1 MYSLSKGLKIVGYT
15 FFISIIVL
23 FVLRSQGGEQNWLKI
38 VTYVCLGLMA
48 LCMLIILGL
57 FIFCMID
64 NKNVDKLLKTDD
76 YDGLI
81 SYCSKKANKK
91 WIFLSDRRSYYEY
104 LLLLAYIGKDDENKF
119 VEYFNKFDDVLASMF
134 PLIFYWKASY
144 EFSINKYDNI
154 KAYSQSFKDNL
165 KVKKSITKYQSLFEI
180 LDCYNLYID
189 GNVTEAKELLN
200 KIDMSSISMAIT
212 KRALAYIKEN

>member
-1 MYSLSKGLKIVGYT
+1 MQSKGLKIVGYT

-23 FVLRSQGGEQNWLKI
+23 FVLRSQGKEQNWLKI

-76 YDGLI
+76 YNGLI
-81 SYCSKKANKK
+81 SYCTKKANKK

-119 VEYFNKFDDVLASMF
+119 VEYFNKFDDVLASLF

-154 KAYSQSFKDNL
+154 KAYSQNFKDNL
-165 KVKKSITKYQSLFEI
+165 RVKKSITKYQSLFEI
-180 LDCYNLYID
+180 LDCYNSYID
-189 GNVTEAKELLN
+189 GKIAEAKDLLN
-200 KIDMSSISMAIT
+200 KIDMSSISMPIT
-212 KRALAYIKEN
+212 KRALTYIKGN

>member
-1 MYSLSKGLKIVGYT
+1 MQSKGLKIVGYT

-119 VEYFNKFDDVLASMF
+119 VEYFNKFDDALASMF
-134 PLIFYWKASY
+134 PLVFYWKASY

-189 GNVTEAKELLN
+189 GNVTEAKEILN

>member
-1 MYSLSKGLKIVGYT
+1 MQSKGLKVVGYT

-38 VTYVCLGLMA
+38 VTYICLGLMA
-48 LCMLIILGL
+48 LCLLIILGL

-76 YDGLI
+76 YDNLI
-81 SYCSKKANKK
+81 SYCNKKANKK
-91 WIFLSDRRSYYEY
+91 WIFLSDRKSYYEY

-134 PLIFYWKASY
+134 PLVFYWKASY

-154 KAYSQSFKDNL
+154 KNYSQSFKDNL
-165 KVKKSITKYQSLFEI
+165 RVKKSITKYQSLFEI

-189 GNVTEAKELLN
+189 GKVTEAKELLN

-212 KRALAYIKEN
+212 KRALAYIKDN

>member
-1 MYSLSKGLKIVGYT
+1 MQSKGLKIVGYT

>member
-1 MYSLSKGLKIVGYT
+1 MQSKGLKIVGYT
-15 FFISIIVL
+15 FFISVVVL
-23 FVLRSQGGEQNWLKI
+23 FVLKTQGGNQNWLKV
-38 VTYVCLGLMA
+38 VTYICLGLIA
-48 LCMLIILGL
+48 LCMLVILGL
-57 FIFCMID
+57 FIFCMHD
-64 NKNVDKLLKTDD
+64 NKIVDKLLKTDD

-81 SYCSKKANKK
+81 SYCGKKVNQRLL
-91 WIFLSDRRSYYEY
+91 FLADRKLYYNY

-119 VEYFNKFDDVLASMF
+119 VEYFNKFDDVVASMF
-134 PLIFYWKASY
+134 PLVFYWKASY

-154 KAYSQSFKDNL
+154 KNYSQSFKDNL

-212 KRALAYIKEN
+212 KRALTYIKEN

>member
-1 MYSLSKGLKIVGYT
+1 MQSKGLKVVGYT

-38 VTYVCLGLMA
+38 VTYICLGLMA
-48 LCMLIILGL
+48 LCLLIILGL

-64 NKNVDKLLKTDD
+64 NKNVDKLLKTDN

-81 SYCSKKANKK
+81 SYCNKKANKK
-91 WIFLSDRRSYYEY
+91 WIFLSDRKSYYEY

-154 KAYSQSFKDNL
+154 KNYSQSFKDNL
-165 KVKKSITKYQSLFEI
+165 RVKKSITKYQSLFEI

-189 GNVTEAKELLN
+189 GKVTEAKELLN

-212 KRALAYIKEN
+212 KRALAYIKDN